1 MGYKCSKGK
10 SCARS
15 CIAKGRKCRAELSS
29 DSSSNLRRVVSLLKN
44 KQGGTTYEPARY
56 KDWEVAAK
64 GYYGIVSYSPDGK
77 RAVKQLI
84 ERDDGKGGFG
94 QYEVEVGKKMAAM
107 GHSPQIHSHSD
118 KHLEMDRVPG
128 EPLWKGYQKGEGE
141 EPMDAKQAE
150 KAAAALRDLHRMG
163 FYHGDM
169 HNKQYIVNGD
179 NVKLIDFGLSGP
191 VSQDPRKVMLD
202 LNKISGLINW
212 SNPALDGNPY
222 VELVR
227 KYREIYRNPSSRKKK
242 DVEEHQ
248 RETGRRYLEELQSLS

>member
-1 MGYKCSKGK
+1 MSYKCVKGK
-10 SCARS
+10 SCAKS
-15 CIAKGRKCRAELSS
+15 CIAKSRRCRADIPPEAAVTISSVAKRLSK
-29 DSSSNLRRVVSLLKN
+29 SSTNGYDPR
-44 KQGGTTYEPARY
+44 RY

-84 ERDDGKGGFG
+84 ERNDGKGGFG
-94 QYEVEVGKKMAAM
+94 PYEVEVGKKMAAL
-107 GHSPQIHSHSD
+107 GHSPLIHSHSD

-128 EPLWKGYQKGEGE
+128 KPLWEGYQKAEGD
-141 EPMDAKQAE
+141 EPMNARQAE
-150 KAAAALRDLHRMG
+150 KAAAALRDLHRLG

-169 HNKQYIVNGD
+169 HNKQFIVDGN

-202 LNKISGLINW
+202 LNKISGLVNW
-212 SNPALDGNPY
+212 SNPELNGVPY

-227 KYREIYRNPSSRKKK
+227 KYREIYRNPSTRKKRE
-242 DVEEHQ
+242 VEEHQ
-248 RETGRRYLEELQSLS
+248 RETGRRYLEELKNLSG